1 MIVKLIKKYA
11 RFQIVQAPASY
22 KYIRAVVDT
31 TPNIGGGG
39 ISGGIGLPICM
50 VALQFLTHV
59 IQLFIQLLFKGFQR
73 LSRISWGWGDFGS
86 GRVLD
91 MVV

>member
-1 MIVKLIKKYA
+1 MIVMLIKKYA

-22 KYIRAVVDT
+22 KYIRAVG
-31 TPNIGGGG
+31 GGGG
-39 ISGGIGLPICM
+39 IRLLICM

>member
-1 MIVKLIKKYA
+1 MPGFK
-11 RFQIVQAPASY
+11 SY
-22 KYIRAVVDT
+22 KHQLAINTFVQWWTLRQ
-31 TPNIGGGG
+31 ILGGGG